1 MLREANFIWARCTF
15 YRCFVTPGEHVHIR
29 EFDEDLKEGSLKSVP
44 MQWQSFVGALAKESI
59 ETYDHHNNYLRF
71 RSVLVSLGM
80 RSEPPFS
87 KRLIYDTLKY
97 RGVGLPVLADQW
109 EKNYMVSALCK

>member
-1 MLREANFIWARCTF
+1 MLREANFIWAMCTF
-15 YRCFVTPGEHVHIR
+15 YRCFVTPGKHVHIR
-29 EFDEDLKEGSLKSVP
+29 DFDKDLKGFLKSVP
-44 MQWQSFVGALAKESI
+44 MQWKRFVGALTTESL
-59 ETYDHHNNYLRF
+59 ETYDRHNNYLRF

-87 KRLIYDTLKY
+87 KRLIYDTLKC
-97 RGVGLPVLADQW
+97 RRVGLSELAEQW